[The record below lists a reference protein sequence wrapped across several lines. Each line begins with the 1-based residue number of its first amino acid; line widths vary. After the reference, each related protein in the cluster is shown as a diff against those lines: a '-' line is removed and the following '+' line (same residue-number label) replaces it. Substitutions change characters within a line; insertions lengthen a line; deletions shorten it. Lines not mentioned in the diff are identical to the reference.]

1 MKRFLPV
8 ILVLVSF
15 QTVSAQQANWSD
27 FLSSPD
33 DVEVYSCAA
42 STDGNYYWLAKFRK
56 DLTIDSYQLQPT
68 DTAGKM
74 LLLKTSKDGQIIWS
88 QTAGSDSTIYTLTPY
103 KVAVAPDNHI
113 YTGGM
118 FYNDVR
124 FDDNTKLTGTSSDQG
139 TGFLTCYNPDGTVNW
154 AKVFTSTGSS
164 RIESVAA
171 NQSYIVAGGTFTQ
184 SMTIDGTTLQSTYPG
199 VTNEH
204 TPFIAVFDATGA
216 LDYAIVFNTQSGFLR
231 EVNLSPDGNI
241 AFAIEASDN
250 LYLTSTAT
258 SEQFPMKQSFGN
270 MDAYTGKIDISNGS
284 LLWSERIGGTS
295 YDYAYGLT
303 TDTENNIYVSG
314 NVNGDFMMDSADGSF
329 YHDVADG
336 MDYFAA
342 KYDSHGNLIWEFI
355 MGGSASDGN
364 LGDIAVNQYGEV
376 YSTAYYL
383 SSDLVL
389 NQKTYSTNGFAS
401 LLIKLSP
408 EGKLD
413 WAIDFS
419 SSVSSARLWT
429 VSLDSNGEILAGG
442 HFKGSMAVG
451 NQNYQAPATIY
462 NGFLLSLHDDSSV
475 GTEDL
480 ERPVAQL
487 KVYPNPASDYV
498 HIDPQPGETIV
509 RSTLYN
515 IRGQLIQSNDY
526 QNQLAVS
533 GLPEGIYILRV
544 TSTQGTNNHK
554 LIIQH

>member
-1 MKRFLPV
+1 MKKFLPV
-8 ILVLVSF
+8 LLVLVTL
-15 QTVSAQQANWSD
+15 QTVTAQQANWSD

-56 DLTIDSYQLQPT
+56 DLAINSYQIQPT

-74 LLLKTSKDGQIIWS
+74 LLLKTSKDGQVIWS
-88 QTAGSDSTIYTLTPY
+88 QVAGSDSSIYTLTPY

-113 YTGGM
+113 YAGGM

-124 FDDNTKLTGTSSDQG
+124 FDNNTKLTGTSSDQA
-139 TGFLTCYNPDGTVNW
+139 TGFLTCYNPDGTVSW

-171 NQSYIVAGGTFTQ
+171 NQSHIVAGGTFTE

-204 TPFIAVFDATGA
+204 TPFIAVFDANGV
-216 LDYAIVFNTQSGFLR
+216 LNYAIVFNTQSGLLR
-231 EVNLSPDGNI
+231 EVSLSPDGNI
-241 AFAIEASDN
+241 TFAIEASDN
-250 LYLTSTAT
+250 IYLTSTAA
-258 SEQFPMKQSFGN
+258 SGQFPMKQSAGN
-270 MDAYTGKIDISNGS
+270 MDAYTGKIDITDGS

-295 YDYAYGLT
+295 YDYAYGLA

-314 NVNGDFMMDSADGSF
+314 NVNGDFTMDSADGNF
-329 YHDVADG
+329 YSATANG

-342 KYDSHGNLIWEFI
+342 KYSPDGNLIWEFI

-364 LGDIAVNQYGEV
+364 LGDIALNQYGEV

-383 SSDLVL
+383 SSDLDF
-389 NQKTYSTNGFAS
+389 NQQTYSTDGFAS

-408 EGKLD
+408 DGLPD
-413 WAIDFS
+413 WAVDFN

-429 VSLDSNGEILAGG
+429 VSLDPNGEILTGG
-442 HFKGSMAVG
+442 HFKGNMTVG
-451 NQNYQAPATIY
+451 NQSYQAPTTIY
-462 NGFLLSLHDDSSV
+462 NGFLLSLHDNSSV
-475 GTEDL
+475 GTEDF

-498 HIDPQPGETIV
+498 HLAPQPGETIV

-515 IRGQLIQSNDY
+515 VRGQLIQSSDY
-526 QNQLAVS
+526 KNQLAVS
-533 GLPEGIYILRV
+533 SLPEGVYILRV
-544 TSTQGTNNHK
+544 TSTQGTNSHK

>member
-1 MKRFLPV
+1 MKKLLPV
-8 ILVLVSF
+8 IFVMFAF
-15 QTVSAQQANWSD
+15 QTATAQQTNWSD

-33 DVEVYSCAA
+33 DVEVYSCTA
-42 STDGNYYWLAKFRK
+42 SPDGNYYWLGKFRK
-56 DLTIDSYQLQPT
+56 DLAIDNYQIQPT

-74 LLLKTSKDGQIIWS
+74 LLLKTAKDGQIIWS
-88 QTAGSDSTIYTLTPY
+88 QTAGSNSSIYTLTPY
-103 KVAVAPDNHI
+103 KVAVAPDNHV

-124 FDDNTKLTGTSSDQG
+124 FDNNTKLNGTSPDQA
-139 TGFLTCYNPDGTVNW
+139 TGFLTCYNPDGTVSW

-164 RIESVAA
+164 RIESVAT
-171 NQSYIVAGGTFTQ
+171 NQSHIVAGGTFTL

-204 TPFIAVFDATGA
+204 TPFIAVFDATGV
-216 LDYAIVFNTQSGFLR
+216 LNYAIVFNTQSGLLR
-231 EVNLSPDGNI
+231 EVALSPDGNI
-241 AFAIEASDN
+241 AFAVEASDN
-250 LYLTSTAT
+250 VYLTSTAT
-258 SEQFPMKQSFGN
+258 SGQFPMKQSFGN
-270 MDAYTGKIDISNGS
+270 MDAYTGKIDITDGS

-295 YDYAYGLT
+295 YDYTYGLA

-314 NVNGDFMMDSADGSF
+314 NVNGDFTMDSADGIF
-329 YHDVADG
+329 YSATANG

-342 KYDSHGNLIWEFI
+342 KYDSLGNLIWEFI

-383 SSDLVL
+383 SSDLDF
-389 NQKTYSTNGFAS
+389 NQQTYSTDGFAS

-408 EGKLD
+408 EGKPD
-413 WAIDFS
+413 WAVDFS
-419 SSVSSARLWT
+419 SSASSARLWT

-442 HFKGSMAVG
+442 HFKGDLAIE
-451 NQNYQAPATIY
+451 NQSYQAPATIY

-498 HIDPQPGETIV
+498 HLAPQPGETIV

-515 IRGQLIQSNDY
+515 VRGQLIQSSDY
-526 QNQLAVS
+526 KNQLAVS
-533 GLPEGIYILRV
+533 SLPEGVYILRV
-544 TSTQGTNNHK
+544 TSTQGTNSHK